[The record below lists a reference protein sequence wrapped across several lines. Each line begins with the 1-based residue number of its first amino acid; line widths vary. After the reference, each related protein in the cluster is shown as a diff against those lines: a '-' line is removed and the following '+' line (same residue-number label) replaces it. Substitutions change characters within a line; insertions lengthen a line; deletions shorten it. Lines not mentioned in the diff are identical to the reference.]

1 MLSYRIS
8 SIVALSE
15 IEDQSLV
22 ASHFMVDSSTGVV
35 QTATSLDY
43 EFVQRYEITVT
54 ATDGGIDE
62 RSRYVYKQ
70 NLYCVKLVLSCSSAT
85 VTVTVSDENEH
96 TPQFSS
102 NDHILSLPENTLRNS
117 RFSLLEVTDMDSGEN
132 GMLSFSADISGLS

>member
-35 QTATSLDY
+35 QTDTSLDY

-62 RSRYVYKQ
+62 RS
-70 NLYCVKLVLSCSSAT
+70 SSAT